1 MAIARLEL
9 HPRRLGAV
17 AGRGR
22 RSQKFF
28 TIVVITR
35 CSATVEY
42 WKQFWIDVHLVYSG
56 TSTQYRDFVRETP
69 DASNRRHLS
78 YSRLTSARSA
88 SSAARSSALPGPLL
102 DLARA
107 ACAAS
112 GSLTTCS
119 PSLTEWL
126 ASQSRGVP
134 AMVDGIIESSAR

>member
-1 MAIARLEL
+1 MYISYTAAQ
-9 HPRRLGAV
+9 H
-17 AGRGR
+17 
-22 RSQKFF
+22 
-28 TIVVITR
+28 
-35 CSATVEY
+35 
-42 WKQFWIDVHLVYSG
+42 
-56 TSTQYRDFVRETP
+56 QYRDFVREARRAI
-69 DASNRRHLS
+69 DATCRIVA
-78 YSRLTSARSA
+78 SARSA